1 MFCPACGREDSQ
13 ARRFC
18 PSCGA
23 NLERVTRALSPGG
36 DSLLVRADQAFD
48 RLIARY
54 AGLFFSGA
62 RDKADDWRVSHSWA
76 LWAQGFL
83 ALPAN
88 FILFWIML
96 FGLLPLRLLTLLL
109 GSPFRLLSE
118 RGAQQAF
125 QAGYGLRLMGPF
137 RLLSERGD
145 RQAAAQDATPVAKV
159 ENRRAQLQAPPPQQ
173 WSLTSGPSAVE
184 HTTKNLPDTDDTER
198 KMSGAPVISGNTK

>member
-36 DSLLVRADQAFD
+36 DNFLVMADQAFD

-76 LWAQGFL
+76 LWGQGVL
-83 ALPAN
+83 ALLAN

-109 GSPFRLLSE
+109 GSPFRW
-118 RGAQQAF
+118 
-125 QAGYGLRLMGPF
+125 
-137 RLLSERGD
+137 LSERGD
-145 RQAAAQDATPVAKV
+145 QQAAAQDATPDAKV
-159 ENRRAQLQAPPPQQ
+159 ENRQPQLQVPPPQQ
-173 WSLTSGPSAVE
+173 WSLASGPSAVE
-184 HTTKNLPDTDDTER
+184 HTTKNLPDAADTER
-198 KMSGAPVISGNTK
+198 NMSGVPVISGNAK